1 MREVRQIVRGLLRRP
16 ASTLAAIGAFGVAV
30 GMAAALAKLTS
41 PLLLP
46 QWSANAGRDIRFI
59 ATRTPFGLAGVGL
72 GDFERLQRAVAPM
85 ELAAS
90 RPERAYVGTE
100 GQGLSLAGEVVSP
113 GYFRTLGGMPVIGRT
128 LDVQDADPSAEPA
141 IVISSRVWR
150 RWFDASLDVIG
161 SSVRLRSGGFMGAY
175 NDDERTAKV
184 VGVMPDTF
192 TGTLDVW
199 QRTDYWVPLSS
210 HSDGSQRSS
219 TFVRAL
225 GRVGSSAM
233 AGDLDARVRA
243 LSAHAP
249 PAAGMFGGPAEY
261 VLTRVPPTR
270 LPSLMGR
277 RSPEEL
283 VGPLAVMVVLTLL
296 IAAANLVSLLRSQ
309 MLERREELVTRAML
323 GASPGRLARRLCAE
337 QVVLGLFGMG
347 LAWWVAL
354 AVLALF
360 EAVTPPAIGG
370 WLHPVR
376 ELSVNTAGDARLA
389 ALIAVGG
396 LAVLCATCVCQG
408 IYALRDPLVRQR
420 RRRSVARATY
430 VFIIPQVC
438 IAVAATVI
446 VGSMARSFMAAEGQ
460 DLGYAPRGLVFVE
473 FELPA
478 AASDARA
485 VTYRMMKDRVQAI
498 PGTMG
503 SAVVSGLPFT
513 PSSTY
518 VSPGGGRDAPRRAAQ
533 FIVTAGYFDTMAI
546 AITAGRALDERDG
559 PSSARV
565 CVVSESLAA
574 LFWPGREPV
583 GMLLAFTGPSG
594 AAATERRMVVGVA
607 RDVRRPESDEGLWP
621 AVYLPLEQEAVPLG
635 TTIVARAQAADAR
648 YLAAVQAAIA
658 WGATDLSIIRARSVT
673 DAIAELRYPR
683 RVAAGTVAVIGL
695 LGIALTIAGLFAIL
709 TVAATHRE
717 KELAIRSALG
727 ASFGAIGWQL
737 LRDALIVV
745 GAGLVLGVLFAT
757 VGLDYV
763 RARLGVDA
771 AIDGIGLLAGIV
783 GAAIIVAVA
792 AIRPTVKASR
802 PRLVDVLKST

>member
-1 MREVRQIVRGLLRRP
+1 MRELHQIVRGLLRRR
-16 ASTLAAIGAFGVAV
+16 ASTLAAIGAFGAAV

-46 QWSANAGRDIRFI
+46 QWSAGAGRDIRFI
-59 ATRTPFGLAGVGL
+59 ATRTPVGLAGVGL
-72 GDFERLQRAVAPM
+72 EDFERLQQALRPT

-90 RPERAYVGTE
+90 KPERAYVRTE
-100 GQGLSLAGEVVSP
+100 GHGLSLAGEAVSP
-113 GYFRTLGGMPVIGRT
+113 GYFQTLGGMPVVGRT
-128 LDVQDADPSAEPA
+128 LDLADAVPSAELA

-150 RWFDASLDVIG
+150 RWFDASLNVIG
-161 SSVRLRSGGFMGAY
+161 SSVRLRSVGFMGAY
-175 NDDERTAKV
+175 EGEERSVKV
-184 VGVMPDTF
+184 VGVMPDSF

-199 QRTDYWVPLSS
+199 QRTDYWVPLST
-210 HSDGSQRSS
+210 HTGGSQRTS

-225 GRVGSSAM
+225 GRLGSSET
-233 AGDLDARVRA
+233 AGDLDARLRA
-243 LSAHAP
+243 LSVHAP
-249 PAAGMFGGPAEY
+249 PEAGMFGGPTEY

-283 VGPLAVMVVLTLL
+283 VGPLAVIVVFTLL

-309 MLERREELVTRAML
+309 MLERREELATRAML
-323 GASPGRLARRLCAE
+323 GASPKRLVRRLCAE

-360 EAVTPPAIGG
+360 ESVTPPAIGG

-376 ELSVNTAGDARLA
+376 ELSVNTAGDVRLA
-389 ALIAVGG
+389 TLVAGGG
-396 LAVLCATCVCQG
+396 LAVLSVMCVCQG
-408 IYALRDPLVRQR
+408 IYALRDPLARER
-420 RRRSVARATY
+420 RHRGAARATY
-430 VFIIPQVC
+430 LFVIPQVC

-446 VGSMARSFMAAEGQ
+446 VGSMARSFMAAERQ
-460 DLGYAPRGLVFVE
+460 DPGYAPRGLVFVE

-485 VTYRMMKDRVQAI
+485 ATYRMMKDRIGSI
-498 PGTMG
+498 PGTVS

-518 VSPGGGRDAPRRAAQ
+518 VSPGGQRGAPVRAAQ

-546 AITAGRALDERDG
+546 GITAGRALEERDG

-574 LFWPGREPV
+574 LFWPGRDPV
-583 GMLLAFTGPSG
+583 GMLLGFTGPSG
-594 AAATERRMVVGVA
+594 GVATERRMVVGVA
-607 RDVRRPESDEGLWP
+607 RDVRRPEADERLWP
-621 AVYLPLEQEAVPLG
+621 AVYLPLEQEAAPLA
-635 TTIVARAQAADAR
+635 TTLVVRAQAADAR
-648 YLAAVQAAIA
+648 YLAAVQAAMR
-658 WGATDLSIIRARSVT
+658 GATTDVSVVRARSVT

-683 RVAAGTVAVIGL
+683 RVAAGTVAVVGL
-695 LGIALTIAGLFAIL
+695 LGISLAIAGLFAIL
-709 TVAATHRE
+709 AVAASQRE

-737 LRDALIVV
+737 LRDALCVV
-745 GAGLVLGVLFAT
+745 GVGLVLGALSGA
-757 VGLDYV
+757 VGLGFV

-771 AIDGIGLLAGIV
+771 AIDGVGLLAGIA
-783 GAAIIVAVA
+783 GAAVIVAA
-792 AIRPTVKASR
+792 AAVGPTVKACR
-802 PRLVDVLKST
+802 PRLMDVLKVT